1 MNKRRKFTIS
11 GMIRS
16 IGYGA
21 RGIYVVVSSQPNAW
35 IHTVA
40 TILVVIA
47 GLYFGFT
54 NIEWVL
60 LVGTIVLVWA
70 AESLNSALEFL
81 ADLVSSEY
89 HPLIRKAKDA
99 AAGGVLITAIGSV
112 IIGILIIGPYIL
124 ELFRG

>member
-16 IGYGA
+16 MGYGA
-21 RGIYVVVSSQPNAW
+21 RGIYVVVASQPNAW